1 MPIRFAPLVA
11 LPLSLAMP
19 VALAQVQPTL
29 APVVPVVPLAS
40 PAAPASRTPPTPPS
54 TLESGGTPPTVI
66 VTGNPL
72 GSALQDMVSPA
83 SVLEGTQLK
92 LRAQG
97 SLGETLSHLPGVS
110 STYFGPASSRPII
123 RGLDGERIR
132 VMQNGTANLDASAL
146 SFDHAVSIDPIAIER
161 VEVVRGPAALLY
173 GGNAIGGAVNVVTG
187 RIPEKALHGVQ
198 GAFDARFGGA
208 EHERGAGSKI
218 ETGNG
223 RLALHADG
231 YWRATSDLS
240 IPGAARSARQRAQDA
255 AAGGSIDQPAGSVP
269 NTASRTAGGAL
280 GASLTW
286 DSGYAGVSYSNHGS
300 NYGSPAERNV
310 RIDLHSDRYDLAGE
324 ARQLAGFITSL
335 KWKAAYTD
343 YVHREIDG
351 GITGTNFLNRG
362 IETRVEAAH
371 AALGPLNGVF
381 GLQVS
386 GTRFAAVGSEAM
398 APPSV
403 TQTAAI
409 YLYEELTLGPA
420 KLSFGG
426 RIERTAVR
434 ARADVNQIDA
444 STGGLRFGS
453 DQAGRFAPASAS
465 IGLLQPLAGGWTA
478 SANLAHS
485 GRAPSFSE
493 LYSNGPHVATG
504 TYEIG
509 SAGFTVEK
517 SNALDLGLRWNGGN
531 GAGSGAGASAGTGE
545 SAAHPGAHQRPHSA
559 SLSVYQNR
567 FDNYLT
573 GFITGRN
580 RDADGTVNAAGRLR
594 ELVYRAAPV
603 HFTGFEFEGRLRL
616 LDRLREAGG
625 TLYLEARADAVQAV
639 NRLTGEGL
647 PRIAPLRASLALNY
661 AMARA
666 TFHVEA
672 QRSAAQHRVPAGEQ
686 PTEGYTLW
694 HASGNWRLRIGNTRV
709 LAWLKGT
716 NLTNREAR
724 LATSILR
731 DSVPLGGRALAA
743 GVRIDF

>member
-1 MPIRFAPLVA
+1 MPIRFAPLAA
-11 LPLSLAMP
+11 LSFVMP
-19 VALAQVQPTL
+19 VALAQGQI
-29 APVVPVVPLAS
+29 
-40 PAAPASRTPPTPPS
+40 
-54 TLESGGTPPTVI
+54 TLESGDTPPTVI

-72 GSALQDMVSPA
+72 GSALQDLVSPA

-173 GGNAIGGAVNVVTG
+173 GGNAIGGAVNVLTG

-223 RLALHADG
+223 RVALRADG

-240 IPGAARSARQRAQDA
+240 IPGAARSVRQRALDA
-255 AAGGSIDQPAGSVP
+255 AAGGTVDQPAGSVP
-269 NTASRTAGGAL
+269 NTAARTAGGAL

-286 DSGYAGVSYSNHGS
+286 DSGYAGLSYSNHAS

-324 ARQLAGFITSL
+324 ARELAGFITSL

-362 IETRVEAAH
+362 IETRIEAAH
-371 AALGPLNGVF
+371 APLGRLNGVF

-386 GTRFAAVGSEAM
+386 GTRFAAVGNEAM
-398 APPSV
+398 TPPSV

-409 YLYEELTLGPA
+409 YLYEELALGPA

-426 RIERTAVR
+426 RIERTAVD
-434 ARADVNQIDA
+434 ARADVSQIDA
-444 STGGLRFGS
+444 STGGLRFAS
-453 DQAGRFAPASAS
+453 NQSSRFAPASAS
-465 IGLLQPLAGGWTA
+465 IGLLQPIAGGWTA
-478 SANLAHS
+478 SANLVHS

-517 SNALDLGLRWNGGN
+517 SNALDLGLRWSGGN
-531 GAGSGAGASAGTGE
+531 GAGNRAGSGAGASADRGD
-545 SAAHPGAHQRPHSA
+545 SAAQPGAQQGAHQRPHSA

-580 RDADGTVNAAGRLR
+580 RDADGTVNATGRLR

-603 HFTGFEFEGRLRL
+603 RFTGFEFEGRLRL
-616 LDRLREAGG
+616 LDRLRESGG

-639 NRLTGEGL
+639 NRRTGEGL

-661 AMARA
+661 AMAGA
-666 TFHVEA
+666 TFRIEA
-672 QRSAAQHRVPAGEQ
+672 QHSAAQHRVPAGEQ

-694 HASGNWRLRIGNTRV
+694 HASGNWHLRIGNTRV